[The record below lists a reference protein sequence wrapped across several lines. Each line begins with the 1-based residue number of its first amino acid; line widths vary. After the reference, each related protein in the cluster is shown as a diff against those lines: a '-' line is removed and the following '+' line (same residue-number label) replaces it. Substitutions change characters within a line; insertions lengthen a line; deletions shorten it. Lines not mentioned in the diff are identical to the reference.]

1 VGDQIIHYRPLPN
14 ATPEAEL
21 DALVAVYRFLIERH
35 TNRKAADLGGSDDIE
50 GGGDNDREP
59 GASIG

>member
-1 VGDQIIHYRPLPN
+1 MGDRIIHYSPLPN

-35 TNRKAADLGGSDDIE
+35 TNRKAADFGGSEDFE

-59 GASIG
+59 DASTG

>member
-1 VGDQIIHYRPLPN
+1 MGDRIIHYSPLPN

-35 TNRKAADLGGSDDIE
+35 TNRKAADLGGSEDTE
-50 GGGDNDREP
+50 GGDNDREP
-59 GASIG
+59 DASTG

>member
-1 VGDQIIHYRPLPN
+1 MGDQTIRYSPLPD

-59 GASIG
+59 EASVG